1 MDEQLLDL
9 DSDRRMTIEEGT
21 KDENHAESP
30 DILKANILS
39 NLLKSLDA
47 QIDDKGPLSTI
58 MTGNLKHS

>member
-9 DSDRRMTIEEGT
+9 DSDRRITTGEGT
-21 KDENHAESP
+21 EDENHSEDP

-47 QIDDKGPLSTI
+47 QVDDKGPLST
-58 MTGNLKHS
+58 MMRGNLKHS

>member
-9 DSDRRMTIEEGT
+9 DSDRRITIGEG
-21 KDENHAESP
+21 AEDKSHSDNP

-47 QIDDKGPLSTI
+47 QVDDKGPLSTI
-58 MTGNLKHS
+58 MTGNLKHC